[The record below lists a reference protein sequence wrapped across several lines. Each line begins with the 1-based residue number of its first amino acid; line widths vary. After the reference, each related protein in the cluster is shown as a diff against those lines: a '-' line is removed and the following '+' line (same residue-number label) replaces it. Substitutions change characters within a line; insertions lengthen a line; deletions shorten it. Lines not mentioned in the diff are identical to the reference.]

1 MNITWHIKPLNTPV
15 VIRNCS
21 HCGGQNAFI
30 CSNKF
35 RVNAQQRS
43 LDVWL
48 IYNCR
53 KCACSWNM
61 AILSRVRPED
71 IDRVLYDKLL
81 ENNAELAFR
90 YAFDADLLRRNNASA
105 CYDDVTYG
113 VEGDDFSLETL
124 QTEDITLHI
133 RSPYNLQLRLD
144 KLLSEKTGMSRSRLE
159 ACLRQK
165 AITCEAFGFNPKKA
179 RIILKGD
186 MTLRFERSAARIIE
200 IM

>member
-1 MNITWHIKPLNTPV
+1 M
-15 VIRNCS
+15 RNCS
-21 HCGGQNAFI
+21 HCGGKSAFAW
-30 CSNKF
+30 SSKF

-48 IYNCR
+48 IYNCE
-53 KCACSWNM
+53 KCSSTWNM

-105 CYDDVTYG
+105 CYDNVTYE
-113 VEGDDFSLETL
+113 VEGDDFTLEAL

-144 KLLSEKTGMSRSRLE
+144 KLLREKLGISRRTWE
-159 ACLRQK
+159 TCLQSG
-165 AITCEAFGFNPKKA
+165 AVTSNDFGFRTDKTKLT
-179 RIILKGD
+179 LKGD
-186 MTLRFERSAARIIE
+186 MTLYFKQATAGLPD
-200 IM
+200 M